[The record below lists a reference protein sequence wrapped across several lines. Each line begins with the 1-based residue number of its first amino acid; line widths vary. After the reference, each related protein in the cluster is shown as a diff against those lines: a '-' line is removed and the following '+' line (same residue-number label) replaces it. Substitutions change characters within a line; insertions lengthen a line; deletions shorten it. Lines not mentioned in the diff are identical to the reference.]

1 MDKGP
6 RGGRDGCEPTNRR
19 HTAQPREAEPSLHGR
34 YAAFLFHDGPCQDRS
49 ASRSPAKALTHHLM
63 NSWFA
68 KFWHFQSRIA
78 TRLGPGGAA
87 ALMVAALSVAP
98 NAAHSEF
105 QGDFFRITCAPELG
119 IFRFEVMTIGG
130 DVAERAVQDSAEAIA
145 DRYGLYYSGM
155 LYDFAPSA
163 EDPQKFVLSET
174 RSRSVRCNLNANV
187 IDVSFEPKL
196 LRSSVTAILTARID
210 GILVLK
216 KLPFDNSDRD
226 GRHINSFSFTVGNPN
241 LILDG
246 AAVSLDSISPYGPQ
260 FFISKGYR
268 FDGDSFL
275 PLTDFVSVY
284 DEMLEATPDVP

>member
-1 MDKGP
+1 
-6 RGGRDGCEPTNRR
+6 
-19 HTAQPREAEPSLHGR
+19 
-34 YAAFLFHDGPCQDRS
+34 
-49 ASRSPAKALTHHLM
+49 M

-68 KFWHFQSRIA
+68 KFRQVRKGLSARLRAACA
-78 TRLGPGGAA
+78 T
-87 ALMVAALSVAP
+87 ALISSAVAVAP
-98 NAAHSEF
+98 NSAHAEF
-105 QGDFFRITCAPELG
+105 QGDFFRVTCVPELG
-119 IFRFEVMTIGG
+119 IFRFEVMTVRGG
-130 DVAERAVQDSAEAIA
+130 VAERAVQDSAEAIA

-174 RSRSVRCNLNANV
+174 RSRNIQCDLVSNI
-187 IDVSFEPKL
+187 IDITFGPRI
-196 LRSSVTAILTARID
+196 LRASVTAVLTARID

-226 GRHINSFSFTVGNPN
+226 ARYIDSFSYTVGDPN
-241 LILDG
+241 FVLDG